1 MRQKLLSK
9 GEDEEELHYN
19 SPSHTQTYTQTHTQQ
34 NWASLFPHLHHQEE
48 VRGCRL
54 FCEAADVCP
63 SLPFITHSCLC
74 VHAHSH
80 IGLRHTPT
88 RMQYSSED
96 SIIGKAVLLK
106 MELQQFYCKRAAASG
121 VQEQADENHHP
132 LCEIK
137 HYVSCVLT

>member
-9 GEDEEELHYN
+9 GEDEEELHYTS
-19 SPSHTQTYTQTHTQQ
+19 SPNTLSHTNTHTPQ

-63 SLPFITHSCLC
+63 SPPFITHSCLR

-80 IGLRHTPT
+80 IGLLHTPT
-88 RMQYSSED
+88 RMQYSSEY
-96 SIIGKAVLLK
+96 SIMGKTLSLK

-121 VQEQADENHHP
+121 TQ
-132 LCEIK
+132 
-137 HYVSCVLT
+137 